1 MKSPLKYRWE
11 AIIVFAIGGLPV
23 SILIGAMISVIPN
36 ISISS
41 IIGISVFNYIY
52 FILLGLT
59 MSVALST
66 CLNRIVTNPVNLNNL
81 AIDQIYWLNGET
93 KARFVNKDEYTGK
106 LSFCIYGYG
115 KNWNYA
121 RNARFFLPGE
131 VKEYF
136 STVQEV
142 FPKEI

>member
-59 MSVALST
+59 MS
-66 CLNRIVTNPVNLNNL
+66 VNLNNL